1 MQFSISD
8 WWIPH
13 MQLDLVPSCNDR
25 TENLFIPPYAVLAPG
40 TCSCWPMATKS
51 RAAAEANTDPRVTGR
66 GVRSVS
72 PDFQKQQA
80 GRKPPSIN
88 YSFGGQCSESNEVKI
103 LMCSMLPDHLQSD
116 PSTNLMCCD
125 ERMPSTRFVARSYS
139 LRPSPKV
146 GRFRSLRRELRRGRK
161 VEGALKTPDRHRFVL
176 GG

>member
-1 MQFSISD
+1 MIAPKICLS
-8 WWIPH
+8 P
-13 MQLDLVPSCNDR
+13 R
-25 TENLFIPPYAVLAPG
+25 TRSSRRAPV
-40 TCSCWPMATKS
+40 
-51 RAAAEANTDPRVTGR
+51 RAGQWQRRAERQQRQHTDPRVTGL

-88 YSFGGQCSESNEVKI
+88 YSFGAQCSESNEVKI